1 MSIKFLGQFLLE
13 RGKIIREELLEAL
26 NLTKS
31 TNLSIGQIALESE
44 DLTRE
49 QIDSICI
56 CQKSTDKLFGEIAVE
71 KKYLTQEQVDELL
84 MIQKNERFSLRD
96 ALIQKGYLTMQEL
109 QEEMKYIQERSEAIE
124 AKNLEVI
131 QASKHPDVE
140 QAFIDVALKMLRRVA
155 QMDLACYE
163 LHRDK
168 NKQNA
173 EYWNINQAFYGDI
186 SGIFTLSISEK
197 TFLKIAS
204 EMIQEQQRKIDDL
217 SKDAGKEF
225 VNMVLGNVAVRLSE
239 KGTKISIKLPEIS
252 TKLNDVIDTDEL
264 LVARFVS
271 SEYEVRCILCLH

>member
-1 MSIKFLGQFLLE
+1 
-13 RGKIIREELLEAL
+13 
-26 NLTKS
+26 
-31 TNLSIGQIALESE
+31 
-44 DLTRE
+44 
-49 QIDSICI
+49 
-56 CQKSTDKLFGEIAVE
+56 
-71 KKYLTQEQVDELL
+71 
-84 MIQKNERFSLRD
+84 
-96 ALIQKGYLTMQEL
+96 
-109 QEEMKYIQERSEAIE
+109 
-124 AKNLEVI
+124 VI

-173 EYWNINQAFYGDI
+173 EFWNINQAFYGDI